1 MDLAVVFR
9 NASARGVSPLLYG
22 VCKMMFLWCQA
33 GKMKVEFIFFI
44 NEEYTSSKLYEL
56 PELQE
61 INRLPMHGAEIP
73 FADMEQALER
83 KYENS
88 DFFRSL
94 FLDMQVF

>member
-1 MDLAVVFR
+1 MAV
-9 NASARGVSPLLYG
+9 
-22 VCKMMFLWCQA
+22 
-33 GKMKVEFIFFI
+33 
-44 NEEYTSSKLYEL
+44 SSKLYEL

-83 KYENS
+83 KYEKS

-94 FLDMQVF
+94 NGKWRFSLYRKPEDVPADFLAPETPAEGIVTVIKNGEIIYS